1 MSAPMVI
8 DFFVAVPNTEAA
20 ASVSDLAAAKGYT
33 ARTDFDKE
41 SNTWTVVCSR
51 RMIPAYA
58 AIVDA
63 QAELDA
69 LSKPHSGMSD
79 GWGSLGNM
87 KAS

>member
-20 ASVSDLAAAKGYT
+20 ATVSDLAAAKGYA

-51 RMIPAYA
+51 KMIPTYDAL
-58 AIVDA
+58 VEA

-79 GWGSLGNM
+79 GWGSRGNI
-87 KAS
+87 KPS